1 MALLARW
8 LAPLI
13 GRAEPLPPALG
24 ERFPELR
31 DVRYRRGGLPARVAG
46 WMLGQRSVSAITLWR
61 TVFLG
66 ADTSMS
72 AELLLHEL
80 GHVHQFEAGVTF
92 PIRYL
97 WASARLGYHANP
109 YEAEAEAFA
118 AERLRVASTPR
129 RGDG

>member
-13 GRAEPLPPALG
+13 GRAEPLPLSLA
-24 ERFPELR
+24 ERFPELGAA
-31 DVRYRRGGLPARVAG
+31 RYRRGGLPARVAG

-61 TVFLG
+61 TVFL
-66 ADTSMS
+66 APEVPMS

-92 PIRYL
+92 PVRYL

-109 YEAEAEAFA
+109 YEAEAQAFA
-118 AERLRVASTPR
+118 VERLRVASTPR
-129 RGDG
+129 REDG